1 MTLSRLEEK
10 IDLTEYSEREL
21 SLVVF
26 NDEQLL
32 KAFEQFLTITE
43 NGNATPLMRLLERY
57 RVTAEQF
64 TFFKRDMKAHCTELM
79 TQKGSR

>member
-64 TFFKRDMKAHCTELM
+64 AFFKKDMRSHCAELM
-79 TQKGSR
+79 AQRGA

>member
-1 MTLSRLEEK
+1 MNAELKEK
-10 IDLTEYSEREL
+10 IDLTQYSEREL
-21 SLVVF
+21 SLVIF
-26 NDEQLL
+26 NDEELL
-32 KAFEQFLTITE
+32 KACEQFFTITE
-43 NGNATPLMRLLERY
+43 NGNATPLLRLLERY

>member
-26 NDEQLL
+26 NDEELL
-32 KAFEQFLTITE
+32 KACEQFFTITE
-43 NGNATPLMRLLERY
+43 NGNATPLLRLLERY

-64 TFFKRDMKAHCTELM
+64 AFFKKDMREHCAELM
-79 TQKGSR
+79 AQRGA